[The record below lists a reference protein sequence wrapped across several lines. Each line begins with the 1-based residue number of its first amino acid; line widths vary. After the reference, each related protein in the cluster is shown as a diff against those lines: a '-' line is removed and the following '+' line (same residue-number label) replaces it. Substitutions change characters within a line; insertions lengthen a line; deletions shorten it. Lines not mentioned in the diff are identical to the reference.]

1 MSKVFV
7 SKIKVRLTEQTLRE
21 IVQAVDDVNR
31 VKHKLVQVK
40 SEYSNVAFIVDLELK
55 PHTQESLGYKPVGKK
70 HEEVR

>member
-55 PHTQESLGYKPVGKK
+55 PHTQESLGYKPV
-70 HEEVR
+70 E